1 MRPWLRRSLL
11 IVAVFA
17 LCWGGAI
24 WYWRTSTRMPS
35 TGDLAG
41 SMLALPLV
49 LLASWWLGKKLLA
62 RLAAPAAPPAL
73 ANAADGAPNA
83 PGNAPAAR
91 APLHLA
97 AAALRMPGGAS
108 APELA
113 AALLDKQQRPELDP
127 ELTDAQGYPVMSAR
141 VADLDEHDQKA
152 LLDDW
157 LRTRPADTAQD
168 AAPQAPH
175 FEAEH
180 VRALALGA
188 GVLTELMQEAAMHTG
203 LDDYKAAQ
211 AGGRAAL
218 PLPTLQLHLL
228 LPPDWDQPQR
238 VAGAAWL
245 QSQAKRQGWPA
256 DKLGVHL
263 AGDSGALALIE
274 QLAAQAAVQ
283 ELPCLAI
290 VLACGSHIG
299 ELTVHDWTARGL
311 LFNTSQPGG
320 QIPGEGAA
328 GLLLADA
335 AQAAA
340 LQADTPVLLH
350 HASMAVRG
358 QSADSR
364 GHGDTSLLA
373 ELGSKAMSAASV
385 APAAITRLYADADQR
400 SSRMIELMNNAG
412 TLLPDIDLSNDVLS
426 VAAACGQSGQVAT
439 LAALVLARHE
449 AAENASQVLCL
460 SNLDAFHRAAVVV
473 GPAATVPETLA
484 AT

>member
-11 IVAVFA
+11 ILAVFA

-24 WYWRTSTRMPS
+24 WYWRSSTRMPS

-41 SMLALPLV
+41 SMLALPLA
-49 LLASWWLGKKLLA
+49 LLACWWLGRKLLA

-73 ANAADGAPNA
+73 AEAAGAAAGAPGIVPA
-83 PGNAPAAR
+83 PR

-108 APELA
+108 AHELA

-141 VADLDEHDQKA
+141 VADLDEHAQKT
-152 LLDDW
+152 LLDAW
-157 LRTRPADTAQD
+157 LQTRPADTAQ
-168 AAPQAPH
+168 AAAPH
-175 FEAEH
+175 FDAEH
-180 VRALALGA
+180 LRALALGA

-203 LDDYKAAQ
+203 LDHDKAAQ
-211 AGGRAAL
+211 TAARAAL

-228 LPPDWDQPQR
+228 LPPDWDPQQR
-238 VAGAAWL
+238 DTGAAWL
-245 QSQAKRQGWPA
+245 RAQAEQQGWPS
-256 DKLGVHL
+256 DRLGVHL
-263 AGDSGALALIE
+263 AGDGGPLALIE
-274 QLAAQAAVQ
+274 QLAAQAALQ
-283 ELPCLAI
+283 EQPCLAI

-299 ELTVHDWTARGL
+299 ELTVHDWSTRGL
-311 LFNTSQPGG
+311 LFHAGQPGG

-340 LQADTPVLLH
+340 LQTDTPVLLH
-350 HASMAVRG
+350 HASLAARG
-358 QSADSR
+358 QSADNR
-364 GHGDTSLLA
+364 GHGDATLLA
-373 ELGSKAMSAASV
+373 ELGSKAMVAASV

-412 TLLPDIDLSNDVLS
+412 TLLPDLDLSNDVFS

-449 AAENASQVLCL
+449 AAGNASQVLCL

-473 GPAATVPETLA
+473 GTPALAPASLA

>member
-11 IVAVFA
+11 ILAVFA

-41 SMLALPLV
+41 SMLALPLA
-49 LLASWWLGKKLLA
+49 LLISWWLGKKLLA
-62 RLAAPAAPPAL
+62 RLAAPAAVPAL
-73 ANAADGAPNA
+73 FDAADADARA
-83 PGNAPAAR
+83 PGNAPAPR

-157 LRTRPADTAQD
+157 LRTRPAETAQGSI
-168 AAPQAPH
+168 PH
-175 FEAEH
+175 FDAEH
-180 VRALALGA
+180 LRALALGA
-188 GVLTELMQEAAMHTG
+188 GVLSELMQEAAMHTA

-211 AGGRAAL
+211 AGSRATL
-218 PLPTLQLHLL
+218 PLPNLQLHLL

-238 VAGAAWL
+238 DTGAAWL
-245 QSQAKRQGWPA
+245 HAQAEQQDWPS
-256 DKLGVHL
+256 DKLSVHL
-263 AGDSGALALIE
+263 AADCGPLALIE
-274 QLAAQAAVQ
+274 QLATQAALQ

-299 ELTVHDWTARGL
+299 ELTVHDWITRGL
-311 LFNTSQPGG
+311 LFNASQPGG

-335 AQAAA
+335 AQAA
-340 LQADTPVLLH
+340 LLLVDTPVLLH

-364 GHGDTSLLA
+364 GHGDATLLA
-373 ELGSKAMSAASV
+373 ELGGKAMSAASV

-412 TLLPDIDLSNDVLS
+412 TLLPEIDLSNDVLS
-426 VAAACGQSGQVAT
+426 VAAACGQSGPVAT

-449 AAENASQVLCL
+449 AASNASQVLCL
-460 SNLDAFHRAAVVV
+460 SNLDAFQRAAVVV
-473 GPAATVPETLA
+473 GTPAAAVSDTLA

>member
-11 IVAVFA
+11 ILAVFA

-24 WYWRTSTRMPS
+24 WYWRSSTRMPS

-41 SMLALPLV
+41 SMLALPLA
-49 LLASWWLGKKLLA
+49 LLTSWWLGKKLLA
-62 RLAAPAAPPAL
+62 RLAAPAAAPAL
-73 ANAADGAPNA
+73 FDAADGDAKA
-83 PGNAPAAR
+83 PGSDPAPR

-97 AAALRMPGGAS
+97 AAVLRMPGGAS

-141 VADLDEHDQKA
+141 VAELDEHEQKA

-157 LRTRPADTAQD
+157 LRTRPADAAQD
-168 AAPQAPH
+168 ATPQAPH
-175 FEAEH
+175 FDAEH
-180 VRALALGA
+180 LRALALGA
-188 GVLTELMQEAAMHTG
+188 GVLNELMQEAAMHTG

-211 AGGRAAL
+211 PGSRAAL

-238 VAGAAWL
+238 DTGAAWL
-245 QSQAKRQGWPA
+245 HAQAEQQGWPS
-256 DKLGVHL
+256 DKLSVHL
-263 AGDSGALALIE
+263 AGDSGPLALIE
-274 QLAAQAAVQ
+274 QLAAQAVLQ

-299 ELTVHDWTARGL
+299 ELTVHDWATRGL
-311 LFNTSQPGG
+311 LFNAGQPGG

-340 LQADTPVLLH
+340 LLVDTPVLLH

-364 GHGDTSLLA
+364 GHGDATLLA
-373 ELGSKAMSAASV
+373 ELGGKAMSAASV
-385 APAAITRLYADADQR
+385 APAAIMRLYADADQR

-473 GPAATVPETLA
+473 GPEALAPESLA

>member
-11 IVAVFA
+11 ILTVFA

-41 SMLALPLV
+41 TMLALPLA
-49 LLASWWLGKKLLA
+49 LLISWWLGKKLLA
-62 RLAAPAAPPAL
+62 RLAAPAAVPAL
-73 ANAADGAPNA
+73 FDAADGDARTAGNEAAP
-83 PGNAPAAR
+83 R

-127 ELTDAQGYPVMSAR
+127 ELNDAQGYPVLSAR

-157 LRTRPADTAQD
+157 LRTRPADTMQE
-168 AAPQAPH
+168 AAAH
-175 FEAEH
+175 FDAEH
-180 VRALALGA
+180 LRALALGA
-188 GVLTELMQEAAMHTG
+188 GVLTELMQEAAMHTA

-211 AGGRAAL
+211 PGSRAAL

-228 LPPDWDQPQR
+228 LPPDWDKPQR
-238 VAGAAWL
+238 DTGAAWL
-245 QSQAKRQGWPA
+245 HAQAEQQGWPA
-256 DKLGVHL
+256 DKLSVHL
-263 AGDSGALALIE
+263 AGDSGPLALIE
-274 QLAAQAAVQ
+274 QLAAQAALQ

-299 ELTVHDWTARGL
+299 ELTVHDWATRGL
-311 LFNTSQPGG
+311 LFNNGQPGG

-340 LQADTPVLLH
+340 LQVDTPVLLH

-364 GHGDTSLLA
+364 GHGDATLLA
-373 ELGSKAMSAASV
+373 ELGGKAMSAACV

-449 AAENASQVLCL
+449 AADNASQVLCL

-473 GPAATVPETLA
+473 GPAALAPESLA

>member
-1 MRPWLRRSLL
+1 MRAWLRRSLL
-11 IVAVFA
+11 ILAVFA
-17 LCWGGAI
+17 LCWGSAI

-41 SMLALPLV
+41 SMLALPLA
-49 LLASWWLGKKLLA
+49 LLISWWLGKKLLA
-62 RLAAPAAPPAL
+62 RLTAPAAASPAL
-73 ANAADGAPNA
+73 ADAAGGDAGA
-83 PGNAPAAR
+83 PGNAPAPR

-113 AALLDKQQRPELDP
+113 AALQDKQQRPELDP

-141 VADLDEHDQKA
+141 VADVDEHEQKA

-157 LRTRPADTAQD
+157 LRTRPADTAQG
-168 AAPQAPH
+168 ATAH
-175 FEAEH
+175 FDAEH
-180 VRALALGA
+180 LRALALGA
-188 GVLTELMQEAAMHTG
+188 DVLTELMQEAAMHTE

-211 AGGRAAL
+211 PRSRAAL
-218 PLPTLQLHLL
+218 ALPTLQLHLL

-238 VAGAAWL
+238 DTGAAWL
-245 QSQAKRQGWPA
+245 QAQAEQQGWPA

-263 AGDSGALALIE
+263 TGDSGPLALIE
-274 QLAAQAAVQ
+274 QLAAQAALQ

-299 ELTVHDWTARGL
+299 ELTVHDWTSRGL
-311 LFNTSQPGG
+311 LFNAGQPGG

-340 LQADTPVLLH
+340 LQVDTPVLLH

-364 GHGDTSLLA
+364 GHGDATLLT
-373 ELGSKAMSAASV
+373 ELGGKAMSAASV

-460 SNLDAFHRAAVVV
+460 SNLDAFRRAAVVV
-473 GPAATVPETLA
+473 GAPTLA
-484 AT
+484 PEPLATT

>member
-11 IVAVFA
+11 ILAVFA

-24 WYWRTSTRMPS
+24 WYWRASTRMPS

-41 SMLALPLV
+41 TMLALPLA
-49 LLASWWLGKKLLA
+49 LLTTWWLGKKLLA
-62 RLAAPAAPPAL
+62 RLASPAAASAPADT
-73 ANAADGAPNA
+73 ADGGARTA
-83 PGNAPAAR
+83 GDAPAPR

-141 VADLDEHDQKA
+141 VADLDELSQKE

-157 LRTRPADTAQD
+157 LRARPADTAWD
-168 AAPQAPH
+168 AAVH
-175 FEAEH
+175 FDAEH
-180 VRALALGA
+180 LRALALGA
-188 GVLTELMQEAAMHTG
+188 DVLNELMQEAAMHTG
-203 LDDYKAAQ
+203 LDDYKAAAQ
-211 AGGRAAL
+211 TGARAA
-218 PLPTLQLHLL
+218 LPTLQLHLL

-238 VAGAAWL
+238 DTGAAWL
-245 QSQAKRQGWPA
+245 HAQAGQQGWPS
-256 DKLGVHL
+256 DKLSVHL
-263 AGDSGALALIE
+263 AGDSGPLALIE
-274 QLAAQAAVQ
+274 HLAAQAALQ

-299 ELTVHDWTARGL
+299 ELTVHDWSTRGL
-311 LFNTSQPGG
+311 LFHAGQPGG

-335 AQAAA
+335 AQATA

-364 GHGDTSLLA
+364 GHGDATLLA
-373 ELGSKAMSAASV
+373 ELGGKAMSAASV

-412 TLLPDIDLSNDVLS
+412 ALLPDIDVSSDVLS

-439 LAALVLARHE
+439 LAALVLAHLE

-460 SNLDAFHRAAVVV
+460 SNLDAFQRAAVVV
-473 GPAATVPETLA
+473 GPAAAAPAASPETLA

>member
-11 IVAVFA
+11 ILAVFA

-24 WYWRTSTRMPS
+24 WYWRTSMRMPS

-41 SMLALPLV
+41 TMLALPLL

-62 RLAAPAAPPAL
+62 RLAAPAAAPADAAGSDAL
-73 ANAADGAPNA
+73 AGGIEAP
-83 PGNAPAAR
+83 PR

-97 AAALRMPGGAS
+97 AAALRMPGGGS

-113 AALLDKQQRPELDP
+113 AALQDKQQRPELDP

-141 VADLDEHDQKA
+141 VADLDEQGQKE
-152 LLDDW
+152 LLDDL
-157 LRTRPADTAQD
+157 LRTRPAATAQG
-168 AAPQAPH
+168 AAAH
-175 FEAEH
+175 FDAEH
-180 VRALALGA
+180 LRALALGA
-188 GVLTELMQEAAMHTG
+188 GVLNELMQEAAMHAALDGYKTAQTG
-203 LDDYKAAQ
+203 A
-211 AGGRAAL
+211 RAA
-218 PLPTLQLHLL
+218 LPTLQLHLL
-228 LPPDWDQPQR
+228 LPPDWDKPQR
-238 VAGAAWL
+238 DMGAAWL
-245 QSQAKRQGWPA
+245 HAQAGQQGWPS
-256 DKLGVHL
+256 DKLSVHL
-263 AGDSGALALIE
+263 AGDCGPLALIE
-274 QLAAQAAVQ
+274 QLATQAALQ
-283 ELPCLAI
+283 EVPCLAI
-290 VLACGSHIG
+290 VLACASHIG
-299 ELTVHDWTARGL
+299 EMTVHDWTTRGL
-311 LFNTSQPGG
+311 LFNAGQPGG

-350 HASMAVRG
+350 HASTAVRG

-364 GHGDTSLLA
+364 GHGDASLLA
-373 ELGSKAMSAASV
+373 ELGGKAMSAASV

-426 VAAACGQSGQVAT
+426 VSAACGQSGQVAT

-473 GPAATVPETLA
+473 GPAADAAPAAPPETLA

>member
-11 IVAVFA
+11 ILAVFA

-35 TGDLAG
+35 TADLAG
-41 SMLALPLV
+41 TMLALPLV
-49 LLASWWLGKKLLA
+49 LLISWWLGKKLLL
-62 RLAAPAAPPAL
+62 RLATPAAAPAD
-73 ANAADGAPNA
+73 AADGGVHAAANEAAP
-83 PGNAPAAR
+83 R

-97 AAALRMPGGAS
+97 GAALRMPGGDSAS
-108 APELA
+108 ELA

-141 VADLDEHDQKA
+141 VADLDEHGQKE

-168 AAPQAPH
+168 GAPH

-180 VRALALGA
+180 LRALALGA
-188 GVLTELMQEAAMHTG
+188 GVLNELMQEAAMHTA
-203 LDDYKAAQ
+203 LDGYKPAQ
-211 AGGRAAL
+211 TGARAA
-218 PLPTLQLHLL
+218 LPTLQLHLL
-228 LPPDWDQPQR
+228 LPSDWDKPQR
-238 VAGAAWL
+238 DTGAAWL
-245 QSQAKRQGWPA
+245 HAQAEQQGWPS
-256 DKLGVHL
+256 DKLSTHL
-263 AGDSGALALIE
+263 AGDSGPLALIE
-274 QLAAQAAVQ
+274 QLAAQAALQ

-290 VLACGSHIG
+290 VLACASHIG
-299 ELTVHDWTARGL
+299 ELTVHDWTAREL
-311 LFNTSQPGG
+311 LFNISQPGG

-340 LQADTPVLLH
+340 LQVDTPVLLH
-350 HASMAVRG
+350 QASMAVRG
-358 QSADSR
+358 RSADSR
-364 GHGDTSLLA
+364 GHGDASLLA
-373 ELGSKAMSAASV
+373 ELGGKAMAAASV
-385 APAAITRLYADADQR
+385 APATITRLYADADQR

-412 TLLPDIDLSNDVLS
+412 TLLPDIDLSNDVQS
-426 VAAACGQSGQVAT
+426 VAAACGQSGHVAT

-449 AAENASQVLCL
+449 AAKNASQVLCL

-473 GPAATVPETLA
+473 GPEALALESLA

>member
-1 MRPWLRRSLL
+1 MQGAALMRPWLRRSLL
-11 IVAVFA
+11 ILAAFA

-41 SMLALPLV
+41 TMLALPLA
-49 LLASWWLGKKLLA
+49 LLTSWWLGRKLLS
-62 RLAAPAAPPAL
+62 RLAAPAPAPADAAGGEAMPASNEAPP
-73 ANAADGAPNA
+73 
-83 PGNAPAAR
+83 R

-97 AAALRMPGGAS
+97 AAALRMPGGDSAS
-108 APELA
+108 ELA
-113 AALLDKQQRPELDP
+113 AALQDRQQRPELDP

-141 VADLDEHDQKA
+141 VAGLDEHGQKE

-157 LRTRPADTAQD
+157 LRRRPADTARD
-168 AAPQAPH
+168 AAPH

-180 VRALALGA
+180 LRALALGA
-188 GVLTELMQEAAMHTG
+188 GVLNELMREAAMHAA
-203 LDDYKAAQ
+203 LDDDKTAQ
-211 AGGRAAL
+211 TSARAA
-218 PLPTLQLHLL
+218 LPTLQLHLL
-228 LPPDWDQPQR
+228 LPSDWDKPQR
-238 VAGAAWL
+238 DTGAAWL
-245 QSQAKRQGWPA
+245 HAQAAQQGWPS
-256 DKLGVHL
+256 DKLSTHL
-263 AGDSGALALIE
+263 AGDSGPLALIE
-274 QLAAQAAVQ
+274 QLAAQAALQ
-283 ELPCLAI
+283 ALPCLAI
-290 VLACGSHIG
+290 VLACASHIG
-299 ELTVHDWTARGL
+299 ELTMHDWIARDL
-311 LFNTSQPGG
+311 LFNTGQPGG

-350 HASMAVRG
+350 HASTAVRG
-358 QSADSR
+358 RSADSR
-364 GHGDTSLLA
+364 GHGDASLLA
-373 ELGSKAMSAASV
+373 ELGGKAMSAASV

-412 TLLPDIDLSNDVLS
+412 TLLPDIDLSEDVLS

-449 AAENASQVLCL
+449 AAGNASQVLFL

-473 GPAATVPETLA
+473 GGAAVAHEILA

>member
-11 IVAVFA
+11 ILAVFA

-41 SMLALPLV
+41 SMLALPLA
-49 LLASWWLGKKLLA
+49 LLISWWLGKKLVT
-62 RLAAPAAPPAL
+62 RLAAPAAVPAL
-73 ANAADGAPNA
+73 FDAADADAGA
-83 PGNAPAAR
+83 PGNDPAPR

-141 VADLDEHDQKA
+141 VADLDEHGQRA

-157 LRTRPADTAQD
+157 LQTRPADTAPG
-168 AAPQAPH
+168 AAPH
-175 FEAEH
+175 FDAEH
-180 VRALALGA
+180 LRALALGA
-188 GVLTELMQEAAMHTG
+188 EVLTELMQEAAMHAQ
-203 LDDYKAAQ
+203 LDDYQAAQ
-211 AGGRAAL
+211 PGSRAVL

-228 LPPDWDQPQR
+228 LPPDWNKPQR
-238 VAGAAWL
+238 DTGAAWL
-245 QSQAKRQGWPA
+245 HGQAQQQGWPA
-256 DKLGVHL
+256 DKLSVHL
-263 AGDSGALALIE
+263 AGDSGPLALIE
-274 QLAAQAAVQ
+274 QLAAQAALQ

-299 ELTVHDWTARGL
+299 ELTVHDWTSRGL
-311 LFNTSQPGG
+311 LFNAGQPSG

-358 QSADSR
+358 QSADGRS
-364 GHGDTSLLA
+364 HGDATLLA
-373 ELGSKAMSAASV
+373 ELGGKAMSAASV
-385 APAAITRLYADADQR
+385 APDAITRLYADADQR

-426 VAAACGQSGQVAT
+426 VAAACGQSGHVAT

-473 GPAATVPETLA
+473 GPEALAPESLA

>member
-11 IVAVFA
+11 ILAVFA

-41 SMLALPLV
+41 SMLALPLA
-49 LLASWWLGKKLLA
+49 LLTSWWLGKKLLT
-62 RLAAPAAPPAL
+62 RLAAPAAAPAPFDD
-73 ANAADGAPNA
+73 AAGA
-83 PGNAPAAR
+83 PGNAPAPR

-97 AAALRMPGGAS
+97 AAVLRMPGGAS

-141 VADLDEHDQKA
+141 VADLDEHEQKA
-152 LLDDW
+152 VMDDW
-157 LRTRPADTAQD
+157 LQTRPADTAQD
-168 AAPQAPH
+168 ATPQAAH
-175 FEAEH
+175 FDAEH
-180 VRALALGA
+180 LRALALGA
-188 GVLTELMQEAAMHTG
+188 GVLNELMQEAAMHTG
-203 LDDYKAAQ
+203 LDDYLAAQ
-211 AGGRAAL
+211 PGSRAAL

-228 LPPDWDQPQR
+228 LPPDWDKPQR
-238 VAGAAWL
+238 DTGAAWL
-245 QSQAKRQGWPA
+245 HAQAQQQGWPSA
-256 DKLGVHL
+256 KLSVHL
-263 AGDSGALALIE
+263 AGDSGPLALIE
-274 QLAAQAAVQ
+274 QLAAQAALQ

-299 ELTVHDWTARGL
+299 ELTVHDWSTRGL
-311 LFNTSQPGG
+311 LFNADQPGG

-340 LQADTPVLLH
+340 LLADTPVLLH
-350 HASMAVRG
+350 HASMAMRG

-364 GHGDTSLLA
+364 GHGDATLLA
-373 ELGSKAMSAASV
+373 ELGGKAMSAASV
-385 APAAITRLYADADQR
+385 APSAIMRLYADADQR
-400 SSRMIELMNNAG
+400 SSRMIELMNNVG
-412 TLLPDIDLSNDVLS
+412 TLLPDIDLSEDVLS
-426 VAAACGQSGQVAT
+426 VAAACGQSGHVAT
-439 LAALVLARHE
+439 LAALVLARHA

-473 GPAATVPETLA
+473 GPAAAAPETLA

>member
-11 IVAVFA
+11 ILAVFA

-24 WYWRTSTRMPS
+24 WYWRSSTRMPS

-41 SMLALPLV
+41 SMLALPLA
-49 LLASWWLGKKLLA
+49 LLTCWWLGKKLLA
-62 RLAAPAAPPAL
+62 RLAAPAAAPAL
-73 ANAADGAPNA
+73 ADAAGGDATV
-83 PGNAPAAR
+83 PGNAPAPR

-108 APELA
+108 ARELA
-113 AALLDKQQRPELDP
+113 AALLGKQQRPELDP

-141 VADLDEHDQKA
+141 VADLDEHAQQA
-152 LLDDW
+152 LLDAW
-157 LRTRPADTAQD
+157 LQTRPVDTA
-168 AAPQAPH
+168 AAAARH
-175 FEAEH
+175 FDAEH
-180 VRALALGA
+180 LRALALGA

-203 LDDYKAAQ
+203 LDDDRAAA
-211 AGGRAAL
+211 AGPRAAL
-218 PLPTLQLHLL
+218 ALPILQLHLL
-228 LPPDWDQPQR
+228 LPPDWDPPQR
-238 VAGAAWL
+238 DTGAAWL
-245 QSQAKRQGWPA
+245 HAQAELQGWPS
-256 DKLGVHL
+256 DKLSVHL
-263 AGDSGALALIE
+263 AGDSGPLALIE
-274 QLAAQAAVQ
+274 QLAAQALSQ

-299 ELTVHDWTARGL
+299 ELTVHDWITRGL
-311 LFNTSQPGG
+311 LFNTDQPGG

-358 QSADSR
+358 RSADSR
-364 GHGDTSLLA
+364 GHGDATLLA
-373 ELGSKAMSAASV
+373 ELGGKAMLAASV
-385 APAAITRLYADADQR
+385 PPAAITRLYADADQR
-400 SSRMIELMNNAG
+400 ASRMIELMNNAG

-426 VAAACGQSGQVAT
+426 VAAACGQSGQVAAV
-439 LAALVLARHE
+439 AALVLARHE
-449 AAENASQVLCL
+449 AADNASQVLCL

-473 GPAATVPETLA
+473 GTAAPAPESRAAT
-484 AT
+484 

>member
-11 IVAVFA
+11 ILAVFA
-17 LCWGGAI
+17 LCWGSAI

-41 SMLALPLV
+41 SMLALPLA
-49 LLASWWLGKKLLA
+49 LLTSWWLGKKLLA
-62 RLAAPAAPPAL
+62 RLAAPAAAPAL
-73 ANAADGAPNA
+73 FDAADGDARA
-83 PGNAPAAR
+83 PGSDPALR

-97 AAALRMPGGAS
+97 AAVLRMPGGAS
-108 APELA
+108 APALA

-141 VADLDEHDQKA
+141 VADLDEHEQKA

-157 LRTRPADTAQD
+157 LRTRPAGTAQD
-168 AAPQAPH
+168 AAAH
-175 FEAEH
+175 FDAEH
-180 VRALALGA
+180 LRALALGA
-188 GVLTELMQEAAMHTG
+188 DVLNELMQEAAMHTG

-211 AGGRAAL
+211 AGSRAAL

-238 VAGAAWL
+238 DAGAAWL
-245 QSQAKRQGWPA
+245 HAQAEQQGWPS
-256 DKLGVHL
+256 DKLSVHL
-263 AGDSGALALIE
+263 AADGGPLALIE
-274 QLAAQAAVQ
+274 QLAAQAALQ

-299 ELTVHDWTARGL
+299 ELTVHDWTTRGL
-311 LFNTSQPGG
+311 LFNAGQPGG

-335 AQAAA
+335 AQAA
-340 LQADTPVLLH
+340 LLLVDTPVLLH

-364 GHGDTSLLA
+364 GHGDATLLA
-373 ELGSKAMSAASV
+373 ELGGKAMSAASV
-385 APAAITRLYADADQR
+385 APAAIMRLYADADQR

-412 TLLPDIDLSNDVLS
+412 ALLPDIDLSNDVLS

-439 LAALVLARHE
+439 LAVLVLARHE
-449 AAENASQVLCL
+449 AADNASQVLCL

-473 GPAATVPETLA
+473 GPAAAAPEPLA

>member
-11 IVAVFA
+11 ILAVFA

-24 WYWRTSTRMPS
+24 WYWRSSTRMPS

-41 SMLALPLV
+41 TMLALPLV

-62 RLAAPAAPPAL
+62 RLAAPAAAPAD
-73 ANAADGAPNA
+73 AADGDAHAGANEAAP
-83 PGNAPAAR
+83 R

-97 AAALRMPGGAS
+97 AAALRMPGGDSAS
-108 APELA
+108 ALE

-127 ELTDAQGYPVMSAR
+127 ELTDARGYPVMSAR
-141 VADLDEHDQKA
+141 VAGLDEQGQKE

-157 LRTRPADTAQD
+157 LRTRPADTAQG
-168 AAPQAPH
+168 AAPH
-175 FEAEH
+175 FDAEH
-180 VRALALGA
+180 LRALALGA
-188 GVLTELMQEAAMHTG
+188 SVLNELMQEAAMHTA
-203 LDDYKAAQ
+203 LDGDKAAQ
-211 AGGRAAL
+211 TGARAA
-218 PLPTLQLHLL
+218 LPTLQLHLL
-228 LPPDWDQPQR
+228 LPSDWDKPQR
-238 VAGAAWL
+238 DTGAAWL
-245 QSQAKRQGWPA
+245 HAQAERQGWPS
-256 DKLGVHL
+256 DKLSTHL
-263 AGDSGALALIE
+263 AGDSEPLALIE
-274 QLAAQAAVQ
+274 QLAAQAALQ

-290 VLACGSHIG
+290 VLACASHIG
-299 ELTVHDWTARGL
+299 ELTVHDWTARDL
-311 LFNTSQPGG
+311 LFNTGQPGG

-340 LQADTPVLLH
+340 LQVDTPVLLH
-350 HASMAVRG
+350 QASMAVRG
-358 QSADSR
+358 RSADSR
-364 GHGDTSLLA
+364 GPGDAGLLS
-373 ELGSKAMSAASV
+373 ELGGKAMSAAGV

-449 AAENASQVLCL
+449 AAGNASQVLCL

-473 GPAATVPETLA
+473 GPAAAPETLS